1 MGALG
6 NSVNYMISGV
16 NDYKRIE
23 EIEKFFNTRDTKEY
37 TRGLN
42 GGLEKARVNAA
53 QIEREYNELKKWAA
67 TSAAAAAEN
76 K

>member
-6 NSVNYMISGV
+6 NSVNYMISGF

-23 EIEKFFNTRDTKEY
+23 EIEKFFSAKDTKEY

-42 GGLEKARVNAA
+42 GGLEKAKVNAA
-53 QIEREYNELKKWAA
+53 QIERELNEMKKWVKA
-67 TSAAAAAEN
+67 SAAV

>member
-16 NDYKRIE
+16 NKPDKIAQLE
-23 EIEKFFNTRDTKEY
+23 EFFNTKDTSDY

-42 GGLEKARVNAA
+42 GGLEKAKVNAA
-53 QIEREYNELKKWAA
+53 QIKREFDSLMKWA
-67 TSAAAAAEN
+67 TPITT